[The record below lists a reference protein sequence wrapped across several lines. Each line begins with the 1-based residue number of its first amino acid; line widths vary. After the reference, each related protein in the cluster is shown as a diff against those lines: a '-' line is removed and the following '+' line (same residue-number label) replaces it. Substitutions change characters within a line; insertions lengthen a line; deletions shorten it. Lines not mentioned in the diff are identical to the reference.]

1 VLRCNC
7 LGLVMPTKSLFP
19 VRAGQ
24 RVKGF
29 SLIELIVF
37 IVVVSIAL
45 VALLG
50 IMNQYIA
57 GNVDPVVQ
65 ERALECAQAKMDQ
78 IWGRKFD
85 DSTPSG
91 GLPPCGSAEAGAS
104 ACTGISPE
112 ASFNDIGDY
121 HNTNDTSWANCSIDV
136 TVTDAGQEL
145 GLTATED
152 AQVRRITVTAN
163 SSGGGQIVLSAYRA
177 NF

>member
-1 VLRCNC
+1 
-7 LGLVMPTKSLFP
+7 MPTKYPSLI
-19 VRAGQ
+19 RGKQ

-50 IMNQYIA
+50 IMNQFIA

-65 ERALECAQAKMDQ
+65 ARALECAQAKMDQ

-85 DSTPSG
+85 NSTPSG
-91 GLPPCGSAEAGAS
+91 GLPPCGSFESGPS

-121 HNTNDTSWANCSIDV
+121 HNTTDTSWANCSIDV
-136 TVTDAGQEL
+136 LVEDAGQEL
-145 GLTATED
+145 GLTAAED

-163 SSGGGQIVLSAYRA
+163 SSGGGQVVLSAYRA

>member
-1 VLRCNC
+1 
-7 LGLVMPTKSLFP
+7 MPTESP
-19 VRAGQ
+19 VFFRAKK

-37 IVVVSIAL
+37 IVVVSISL

-50 IMNQYIA
+50 IMNQFIT
-57 GNVDPVVQ
+57 GNVDPAVQ
-65 ERALECAQAKMDQ
+65 ARALECAQAKMDQ

-91 GLPPCGSAEAGAS
+91 GLPPCGSFESGLS

-121 HNTNDTSWANCSIDV
+121 HNTTDTSWENCSINV
-136 TVTDAGQEL
+136 MVEDAGQEL
-145 GLTATED
+145 GLTAAED
-152 AQVRRITVTAN
+152 AQVRRITVTSN
-163 SSGGGQIVLSAYRA
+163 SSGGGQVVLSAYRA

>member
-1 VLRCNC
+1 MPIRCNS
-7 LGLVMPTKSLFP
+7 PIRSKS
-19 VRAGQ
+19 RT
-24 RVKGF
+24 KGF

-50 IMNQYIA
+50 VMNQFIA

-65 ERALECAQAKMDQ
+65 ARALECAQAKMDQ

-85 DSTPSG
+85 NNSPSG
-91 GLPPCGSAEAGAS
+91 GVPPCGSREAFGTIYS
-104 ACTGISPE
+104 TCTGISPE
-112 ASFNDIGDY
+112 SSFNDIGDY
-121 HNTNDTSWANCSIDV
+121 HNTTDTSWADCSIDV

-145 GLTATED
+145 GLTVAED
-152 AQVRRITVTAN
+152 AQVRRITVTVN
-163 SSGGGQIVLSAYRA
+163 SSGGGQMVLSAYRA

>member
-1 VLRCNC
+1 
-7 LGLVMPTKSLFP
+7 MPIKDNASF
-19 VRAGQ
+19 RAISPRTNK

-37 IVVVSIAL
+37 IVVISIAL

-50 IMNQYIA
+50 IMNQFIA
-57 GNVDPVVQ
+57 GNVDPLVQ
-65 ERALECAQAKMDQ
+65 ARALECAQAKMDQ

-85 DSTPSG
+85 QSTPSG

-121 HNTNDTSWANCSIDV
+121 HNTTDTNWSDCSIDV
-136 TVTDAGQEL
+136 TVEDAGQEL
-145 GLTATED
+145 GMSVAED